1 MMLAK
6 KDSAKEARETL
17 RTMHMGAD
25 RVKEAKVQTLRSD
38 FEVIQMKNDRD
49 YSGEKVPSSCSD
61 LFYANLT
68 SIEQFGDLK
77 TMTMEEVVGHLKT
90 HEERLKGYG
99 DQGEPSLLLTH
110 AEWSSQSNRA
120 DEKDS
125 SNSSKGRGGT
135 SGRGLGQGRGRGRG
149 RDSNTSR
156 NDQKH
161 FPRDKSKVKCFACE
175 KFGHYASECSDKKK
189 GEEAN
194 LTQTID
200 EEPTLMMAISQ
211 EKAPARPTCLLTTQE
226 EPAWLWYFRLGHV
239 NFYSL
244 RRLVEQNMASGVPMI
259 THPNQVY
266 MLSGKFEAFDA
277 FKRYKKMIEESSGYK
292 IKTLRTDRGGEFT
305 SKDFASFCEENG
317 VHLRK
322 LDDRAKKMV
331 YFGVEDGTKGNRLYD
346 PQDMKLRVSRDVV
359 VDEKEALDPFSS
371 SSTHTTSPSS
381 EFGPRGFRSLD
392 GIYEDTEIVT
402 LEPEELMMMETDQ
415 PTTFK
420 EAVSHSAICLKW
432 VYKVKRDI
440 MGNVVKYKARL
451 VAKGFVKKKRVDF
464 DKVFA
469 PVAGL
474 DTVRLILSIAAQN
487 GWVIHHLD
495 VKSAFLNGDLEEEV
509 YVTQLEGYTNKNES
523 QKDIIEFK
531 EQMKNEFEMSDLG
544 LLAYYLG
551 IEVSQFKWGIALRQ
565 TSYAKKIFEQF
576 GLQDCNLVNILMEPK
591 KAGKDEGGVEV
602 DPTEY
607 RRVIGYLRYLTHTR
621 PDLSFAVGIASQEVE
636 HLVGFSDSDHA
647 GDMVGARSTSGMIFY
662 LGRNAITWQSQKQQI
677 VSLSSCESEFIAA
690 TAATCQA
697 LWLTNLVK
705 ELTGRDVAP
714 ITLFVDN
721 KSAIALMMN
730 SVFHGRRKHINI
742 RFHFIRECVERGE
755 IIVEYVRSKDQRAD
769 IFTKALAPAR
779 FTEMRNVLG
788 VTQTELGPV

>member
-211 EKAPARPTCLLTTQE
+211 EKAP
-226 EPAWLWYFRLGHV
+226 
-239 NFYSL
+239 
-244 RRLVEQNMASGVPMI
+244 
-259 THPNQVY
+259 
-266 MLSGKFEAFDA
+266 
-277 FKRYKKMIEESSGYK
+277 
-292 IKTLRTDRGGEFT
+292 DRGGEFT

-697 LWLTNLVK
+697 L
-705 ELTGRDVAP
+705 
-714 ITLFVDN
+714 
-721 KSAIALMMN
+721 
-730 SVFHGRRKHINI
+730 
-742 RFHFIRECVERGE
+742 
-755 IIVEYVRSKDQRAD
+755 SKDQRAD